1 MYLAE
6 MPHLQDSLN
15 QMLEIPEFLAAE
27 HMKVKGN
34 FYFHFLR
41 HFAPHRPHLLIL
53 VLWVVPVQDSNAGE
67 SDYLIPFEIV
77 IFLKDGTKQHDY
89 IFNNR

>member
-6 MPHLQDSLN
+6 MPHLQDSWN

-41 HFAPHRPHLLIL
+41 LFAPHRPHLLIL
-53 VLWVVPVQDSNAGE
+53 VL
-67 SDYLIPFEIV
+67 
-77 IFLKDGTKQHDY
+77 
-89 IFNNR
+89 

>member
-15 QMLEIPEFLAAE
+15 QMLEIPAFLAAE

-34 FYFHFLR
+34 FSFHFLKLS
-41 HFAPHRPHLLIL
+41 ALHRPHLLIL
-53 VLWVVPVQDSNAGE
+53 VLWVLTVQDSNAGE
-67 SDYLIPFEIV
+67 SDYLIPFDIV
-77 IFLKDGTKQHDY
+77 IFLKDGMKQHDY